1 MGNSDFK
8 VCKMVMFNFMLSV
21 VCLLSLFPHDSVAL
35 PKVWG
40 VPGSSPSYPRTPGT
54 QEPEYPE
61 PAKYQETE
69 NPEPA
74 KYQEPQYPEQ
84 TKFEE
89 PEYPEPKYPQPEYPE
104 KPEYPEESGYDLQ
117 CETYYDYEF
126 ADKCV
131 DYYDKVCYTK
141 YEEHCDDVTRDKCH
155 GVIKTEQVRKCLN
168 VTELLCGLV
177 ETVKYEMATASYT
190 VQKCH
195 KAKERVCDTVYEA
208 QTKTRDDY
216 HCINIKAYK
225 CYNTEKTLYDK
236 TCRHVTKYNC
246 DTYNSAQYNNADYA
260 YGNSGGYEDQYS
272 EPECEK
278 SVENKCYETPR
289 AVQSLECSDS
299 IEKVCEKFPE
309 NVPYAGEK
317 QACHDEE
324 KRVCELEEKK
334 QPKQIKKYVYK
345 KQCKKVPRQIC
356 SSADVKTL
364 KPTCH
369 PTTYKNCYYKPQ
381 EQCEQ
386 VPKTYCYKVPKK
398 IAKQRCHKK
407 YETSYEEPNY
417 AEPAYDKYTDNAGYK
432 PEPTYE

>member
-1 MGNSDFK
+1 
-8 VCKMVMFNFMLSV
+8 MVSCELILLVGLS
-21 VCLLSLFPHDSVAL
+21 CLLPDEVAAL

-40 VPGSSPSYPRTPGT
+40 VTGNSPSYPPPEPEYPEPSKY

-61 PAKYQETE
+61 PS
-69 NPEPA
+69 
-74 KYQEPQYPEQ
+74 KYQEP
-84 TKFEE
+84 E
-89 PEYPEPKYPQPEYPE
+89 PEYPEPSKYQEPEPVKYQEPEVGYPPAPKAEYPDSDYKE
-104 KPEYPEESGYDLQ
+104 PKYDVK

-126 ADKCV
+126 AEKCV

-141 YEEHCDDVTRDKCH
+141 YEEYCDDVTKDKCQ
-155 GVIKTEQVRKCLN
+155 GVVKTEQVRQCTN
-168 VTELLCGLV
+168 VTDLLCGLV

-195 KAKERVCDTVYEA
+195 KVKERVCDTVFEPR
-208 QTKTRDDY
+208 TKTMDDY
-216 HCINIKAYK
+216 HCINIKNYK
-225 CYNTEKTLYDK
+225 CYNKEKTLYDK

-246 DTYNSAQYNNADYA
+246 DSYPAHGPYDAGYA
-260 YGNSGGYEDQYS
+260 YGKSGDYGGGYEDDYS
-272 EPECEK
+272 EPECKE
-278 SVENKCYETPR
+278 SIETNCYETPR
-289 AVQSLECSDS
+289 VVPTLECSDS

-369 PTTYKNCYYKPQ
+369 PTTYKNCYYKPK

-417 AEPAYDKYTDNAGYK
+417 AEPAPYDKYPDNAGYK

>member
-1 MGNSDFK
+1 MEL
-8 VCKMVMFNFMLSV
+8 VILV
-21 VCLLSLFPHDSVAL
+21 VCLSCMLTNEAGAL

-40 VPGSSPSYPRTPGT
+40 VSGNGPSYPGT
-54 QEPEYPE
+54 QGPPEPDYPEPSKYQEPEYPE
-61 PAKYQETE
+61 PTKYQ
-69 NPEPA
+69 
-74 KYQEPQYPEQ
+74 
-84 TKFEE
+84 E
-89 PEYPEPKYPQPEYPE
+89 PEYPEPNKYQEPEYPE
-104 KPEYPEESGYDLQ
+104 PSKYQAAAPKSEYSDADYQEAPKYDLK

-126 ADKCV
+126 AEKCV

-141 YEEHCDDVTRDKCH
+141 YEEYCDDVTKDKCQ
-155 GVIKTEQVRKCLN
+155 GVVKTEQVRQCTN
-168 VTELLCGLV
+168 VTDLLCGLV

-195 KAKERVCDTVYEA
+195 KVKERVCDTVFEPR
-208 QTKTRDDY
+208 TKTMDDY

-225 CYNTEKTLYDK
+225 CYNKEKTLYDQ

-246 DTYNSAQYNNADYA
+246 DDYSAGQYNDAGYPYGKSGDY
-260 YGNSGGYEDQYS
+260 GKSGGGYEDEYA
-272 EPECEK
+272 EPECK
-278 SVENKCYETPR
+278 NSVETNCYETPR
-289 AVQSLECSDS
+289 VVPTLECSDS

-364 KPTCH
+364 KPSCT
-369 PTTYKNCYYKPQ
+369 PTTYKNCYYKPR

-386 VPKTYCYKVPKK
+386 TPKTYCYKVPKK

-407 YETSYEEPNY
+407 YETTKYEENDY
-417 AEPAYDKYTDNAGYK
+417 AEPSSYVKYPDNGYK
-432 PEPTYE
+432 PEPNYE